1 MVANPEELKQAETT
15 AREIAE
21 ILTFIKDKGYELT
34 DYDRGKIDGML
45 TLSKPETKRTSLRE
59 VISQNPQ

>member
-1 MVANPEELKQAETT
+1 MIANLEELKRTEIT

-21 ILTFIKDKGYELT
+21 ILTFIKSKGYELT

-59 VISQNPQ
+59 VISQNLQ